1 LQPGLKE
8 RRQNVQVLST
18 GQQIKHQ
25 QYGLGVVTD
34 SDSERTAIDFD
45 DHGKKLFVTSLM
57 SAELIGEAPANPTRS
72 KRRSRKTARR
82 S

>member
-1 LQPGLKE
+1 M
-8 RRQNVQVLST
+8 QVLST

>member
-1 LQPGLKE
+1 M
-8 RRQNVQVLST
+8 QVLSN

-45 DHGKKLFVTSLM
+45 DHGRKLFVTSLM
-57 SAELIGEAPANPTRS
+57 TAELIGDAPVNPTRS
-72 KRRSRKTARR
+72 KRRSSRKKARP

>member
-1 LQPGLKE
+1 
-8 RRQNVQVLST
+8 VQVLST

-25 QYGLGVVTD
+25 QYGLGVVTE

-57 SAELIGEAPANPTRS
+57 SAELIGEPPANPTRA